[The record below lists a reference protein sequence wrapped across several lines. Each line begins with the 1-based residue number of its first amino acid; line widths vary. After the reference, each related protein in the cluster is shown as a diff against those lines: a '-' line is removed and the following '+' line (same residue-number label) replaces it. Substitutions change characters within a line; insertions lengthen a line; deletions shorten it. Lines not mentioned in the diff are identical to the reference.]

1 MGMEGHHRKWWQVP
15 VGKSTVAVINDRV
28 LNLILTLFLLVVIE
42 LHRADINLIVIPNLQ
57 KAAVQ
62 HLLGKMVELRLESEL
77 LGIDRAVSCP
87 TEGIQALFEP
97 VAGYVLFVDHIVVFM
112 LLL

>member
-1 MGMEGHHRKWWQVP
+1 MLP
-15 VGKSTVAVINDRV
+15 SVGKSTVAVINDRV

>member
-1 MGMEGHHRKWWQVP
+1 MPSAMP
-15 VGKSTVAVINDRV
+15 SAGKSTVAVINDRV

-87 TEGIQALFEP
+87 TESIQALFEP